1 MRPVDPI
8 EEALERLAPSFD
20 HDLPFWEDVLLRVR
34 GADTELGRRV
44 RPLVIALAAVLV
56 VAVTGT
62 AFALERYVFVGK
74 PAPPAVKKEFSRMNE
89 PTRGLLLPERHRP
102 PGVLGA
108 RARAAAVIEA
118 STGPVYLWVAP
129 TRSGGYC
136 EFLEIV
142 GNGRPD
148 GRGNG
153 GGNCT
158 PKDNRLYA
166 THRGTRVRGRFV
178 QFVHGQTPRAA
189 RRVELRFPNGTVKK
203 VPVRRRFFLA
213 EIPGRI
219 PPAGQA
225 GPRFTVVA
233 LTSDGRVVGRQRFG
247 RILHPPY
254 DLDVSGRRPLLE
266 IRTRRTKR
274 LLRLY
279 VLESAGQSCYRV
291 VHASGMASGGCG
303 PHAPVPDEIIVS
315 PEQIGAAGDPRTML
329 LLHGEVGRRI
339 ASLELRFDRGPSER
353 LPLVKGWT
361 LYQVDPADLTAG
373 RLPTMLVGRD
383 SEGRVVAKERVGGP

>member
-189 RRVELRFPNGTVKK
+189 RRVELRFPNGSVRK

-213 EIPGRI
+213 EIHGRI

-225 GPRFTVVA
+225 GPRFTLVA
-233 LTSDGRVVGRQRFG
+233 LTSDGRVVGRQRDTG
-247 RILHPPY
+247 AEHQLATLQLHRDVGYLGAVHPPHPS
-254 DLDVSGRRPLLE
+254 LQSGVTGDHLRCTGSYRRE
-266 IRTRRTKR
+266 RQHVGDAR
-274 LLRLY
+274 
-279 VLESAGQSCYRV
+279 E
-291 VHASGMASGGCG
+291 HAAISPPARPCAVAWRPSGEGS
-303 PHAPVPDEIIVS
+303 
-315 PEQIGAAGDPRTML
+315 
-329 LLHGEVGRRI
+329 
-339 ASLELRFDRGPSER
+339 DR
-353 LPLVKGWT
+353 
-361 LYQVDPADLTAG
+361 
-373 RLPTMLVGRD
+373 
-383 SEGRVVAKERVGGP
+383 